1 MKRSQK
7 AYSLDLRQRVVQAV
21 YSGQGRPE
29 VAQTFSI
36 SATTLRRWLALD
48 AQGELAPKPEPG
60 TRPRIGRD
68 LEPLLRAQVEAH
80 PDAILDEHVELWA
93 QSQGQRLSRATIARA
108 LIRLGYT
115 RKKSV

>member
-1 MKRSQK
+1 MKRPQK

-21 YSGQGRPE
+21 HSGQSRRE
-29 VAQTFSI
+29 VVQTFSI
-36 SATTLRRWLALD
+36 SQTTLKRWLALD
-48 AQGELAPKPEPG
+48 ARGELAPKPELG
-60 TRPRIGRD
+60 TRPRIGPD